1 MIQES
6 PAFSRGECQLNGIA
20 QMPWFD
26 YDGSADISFGDT
38 VPGRELQWVKLKN
51 GLLIADRCVCTSIFW
66 EDLDKKG
73 FALGTPI
80 TIDGEAY
87 WCRCLQVGSE
97 EGEPNEWDSALD
109 EAGED
114 NDLWHWKEKYF
125 WGQETLKYGAS
136 SRAIRGYYSARHWFD
151 DSATRRSASLGFRP
165 ALEYLGSAPCS
176 PDTLVGK
183 KTKTYCPDG
192 VAIEGRLVDFS
203 DYDIVLEA
211 STPVPVG
218 CSWATTEGR
227 NIVIDQ
233 GNIIWL
239 KEM

>member
-1 MIQES
+1 MEKILIGS
-6 PAFSRGECQLNGIA
+6 IYLNGIA

-51 GLLIADRCVCTSIFW
+51 GLLIADRCVCTSISW

-73 FALGTPI
+73 FAFGTPI

-109 EAGED
+109 EAGES
-114 NDLWHWKEKYF
+114 NDLWHWDEAYF

-136 SRAIRGYYSARHWFD
+136 SRAIRGYHSARHW
-151 DSATRRSASLGFRP
+151 SNYTATNRNAAVGFRP
-165 ALEYLGSAPCS
+165 ALEYLGFAPCS
-176 PDTLVGK
+176 PDTLLNK
-183 KTKTYCPDG
+183 KVKVYCPDG
-192 VAIEGRLVDFS
+192 IAIEGCLVDFS
-203 DYDIVLEA
+203 NYDIVLKA
-211 STPVPVG
+211 NSSVRTNRL
-218 CSWATTEGR
+218 WARKEGR
-227 NIVIDQ
+227 NIIIRRE
-233 GNIIWL
+233 NIVWL
-239 KEM
+239 EEG

>member
-109 EAGED
+109 EAGES
-114 NDLWHWKEKYF
+114 NDLWHWDEAYF

-136 SRAIRGYYSARHWFD
+136 SRAIRGWSSARNWNGD
-151 DSATRRSASLGFRP
+151 YATGRDMLVGFRP
-165 ALEYLGSAPCS
+165 VLEYLGFKLCFLDSLLGKKAKVYCS
-176 PDTLVGK
+176 DGVTIEGCLVG
-183 KTKTYCPDG
+183 
-192 VAIEGRLVDFS
+192 FS
-203 DYDIVLEA
+203 DYDVILETNSPIPAGYPWTTKEDNSIVINR
-211 STPVPVG
+211 
-218 CSWATTEGR
+218 R
-227 NIVIDQ
+227 NIS
-233 GNIIWL
+233 GL
-239 KEM
+239 KEE

>member
-1 MIQES
+1 MAKIEKIGSLYFDGQPKRVGVS
-6 PAFSRGECQLNGIA
+6 YNGEQL
-20 QMPWFD
+20 
-26 YDGSADISFGDT
+26 SFGGA
-38 VPGRELQWVKLKN
+38 VPGREISWVRLQS
-51 GLLIADRCVCTSIFW
+51 GLLIADHCVCTNISW

-114 NDLWHWKEKYF
+114 NDLWHWDEAYF